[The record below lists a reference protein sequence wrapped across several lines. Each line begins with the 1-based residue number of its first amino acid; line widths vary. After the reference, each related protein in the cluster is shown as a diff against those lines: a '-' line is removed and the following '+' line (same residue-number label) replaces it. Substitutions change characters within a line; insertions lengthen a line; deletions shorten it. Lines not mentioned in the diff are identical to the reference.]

1 MQFSPCPRTD
11 TFIIIGFYLSLAM
24 DFPGYYL
31 GVVREGGVGLGRSKE
46 AEAGLKRSW
55 EKERLLMS
63 N

>member
-1 MQFSPCPRTD
+1 
-11 TFIIIGFYLSLAM
+11 M

-31 GVVREGGVGLGRSKE
+31 GVIREEGVGRGKE
-46 AEAGLKRSW
+46 EEEEAGLKRSW